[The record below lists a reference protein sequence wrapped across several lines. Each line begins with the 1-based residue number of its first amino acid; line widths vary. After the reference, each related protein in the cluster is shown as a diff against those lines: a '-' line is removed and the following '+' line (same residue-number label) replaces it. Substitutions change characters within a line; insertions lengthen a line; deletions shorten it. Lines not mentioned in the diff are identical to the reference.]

1 MFDKFGEFDSAKEI
15 NKKAA
20 QLKVDVHTEE
30 ISIIQAAE
38 EALKA
43 LAVENGMDPE
53 DAEDYLNG
61 VNEEFCTTAT
71 AALGKL
77 RVEKEELKLGNVL
90 LDWVE
95 ELEEACLED
104 PKLAAGVR
112 KEGRGLDGY
121 IARLAD
127 EGYSNMTK
135 VDRRIVARTK
145 KVKQVIGNREFGIG
159 IPDKAT
165 RARIMKEYYL
175 EGRMIV

>member
-1 MFDKFGEFDSAKEI
+1 MYDKFGQFGSAEEI
-15 NKKAA
+15 NQKAA
-20 QLKVDVHTEE
+20 E
-30 ISIIQAAE
+30 
-38 EALKA
+38 LKA
-43 LAVENGMDPE
+43 AGDERGLMELAMENGLDQE
-53 DAEDYLNG
+53 DAEEYMDG
-61 VNEEFCTTAT
+61 ATDRFCTTAM

-77 RVEKEELKLGNVL
+77 RVEKEELKLGNIL

-95 ELEEACLED
+95 ELEEACLKD

-135 VDRRIVARTK
+135 VDRRIVAQTK
-145 KVKQVIGNREFGIG
+145 KVKQVIGSHEFGIG